1 MTGFTVACAL
11 VQPDKKIS
19 SVKKDS
25 VIKKLK
31 KKDFAK
37 AVRRDLIYDI
47 EKTGITL
54 EKFIELALEAM
65 NGISE
70 EIGL

>member
-1 MTGFTVACAL
+1 MEMKYL
-11 VQPDKKIS
+11 KYW
-19 SVKKDS
+19 
-25 VIKKLK
+25 K

-54 EKFIELALEAM
+54 EKFLRF
-65 NGISE
+65 
-70 EIGL
+70 

>member
-1 MTGFTVACAL
+1 MVT
-11 VQPDKKIS
+11 PEKKIKD
-19 SVKKDS
+19 VKVES

-47 EKTGITL
+47 EKTGISL
-54 EKFIELALEAM
+54 EDFVNISLTAM
-65 NGISE
+65 NEHSDE
-70 EIGL
+70 LGL